1 MRSWVTL
8 KVFLGDTKSLYKTS
22 FLLAFGG
29 SYNDYVTP
37 CIPLQG
43 DHPFRGATRAL
54 HQVSRLTWG
63 IPPVEVG
70 IRFSHYFTRFWNTS
84 KRWLVGIGISEP
96 STVPGLLKW
105 FHNVHGWLGHEILV
119 NFLEWSIFRCDYCHL
134 LVLGRVSFD
143 TIWLFPNISTWDQS
157 QRTTHN
163 MICLGWTKT
172 LQQLRYAGMVKRL
185 FVLEYVP
192 LPYHLV

>member
-1 MRSWVTL
+1 M
-8 KVFLGDTKSLYKTS
+8 FLGDTKSLYKTS

-37 CIPLQG
+37 LHSPTRWSSIPWCHTGTSSGVQVDLG
-43 DHPFRGATRAL
+43 NSTSWGWDPFLPLFYKVLKYIQT
-54 HQVSRLTWG
+54 V
-63 IPPVEVG
+63 VG
-70 IRFSHYFTRFWNTS
+70 
-84 KRWLVGIGISEP
+84 WLFGISEP

-119 NFLEWSIFRCDYCHL
+119 NFLEWPIFRCDYCHL
-134 LVLGRVSFD
+134 FVLGRVSFD

-157 QRTTHN
+157 QRSAHN
-163 MICLGWTKT
+163 MICLRWTKT
-172 LQQLRYAGMVKRL
+172 LQQLRYAGMVKKL